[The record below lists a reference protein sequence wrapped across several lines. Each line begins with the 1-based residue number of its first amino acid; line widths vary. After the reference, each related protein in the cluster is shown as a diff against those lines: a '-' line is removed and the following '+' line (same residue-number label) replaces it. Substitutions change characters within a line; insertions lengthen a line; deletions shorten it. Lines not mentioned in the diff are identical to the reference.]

1 MESPLINPIHQ
12 KLSKNNTKNSP
23 NFSKLINFDF
33 LKNFG
38 QNFSILNSSCMVDHL
53 VSPLL
58 IEGFPMVP
66 RV

>member
-1 MESPLINPIHQ
+1 
-12 KLSKNNTKNSP
+12 
-23 NFSKLINFDF
+23 
-33 LKNFG
+33 
-38 QNFSILNSSCMVDHL
+38 LNSSCMVDHL